1 MYIQYIYRNAI
12 NLITTDYELTYL
24 IRKGFYSTKWIKI
37 YMIIKWDRDMFVYV
51 SSKFLLAKQSG
62 IVVTT

>member
-24 IRKGFYSTKWIKI
+24 IRKGFYSTK
-37 YMIIKWDRDMFVYV
+37 
-51 SSKFLLAKQSG
+51 
-62 IVVTT
+62 